1 MAKIKQ
7 FGSCSWAWDMTCGDW
22 ILNSWIENSMLL
34 SSFEILSYT
43 HKSVT
48 TLWNIN
54 CNFLER
60 MRLFPPPHTFWR
72 TWKMANIELFGF
84 SVLGQE
90 LSLVRISSKLLH
102 WKLCSC
108 VWYNAWQLPDSNSW
122 KCCEK
127 SHFWNRFVS
136 GKIVMIAANSWIWSY
151 AFVLWSN
158 WQFHNSNNS

>member
-1 MAKIKQ
+1 MRYDLWGLDTK
-7 FGSCSWAWDMTCGDW
+7 F
-22 ILNSWIENSMLL
+22 LNWELYAL
-34 SSFEILSYT
+34 V
-43 HKSVT
+43 K
-48 TLWNIN
+48 LWNIALHCQI
-54 CNFLER
+54 CNTLWWWISIVIFLKECV
-60 MRLFPPPHTFWR
+60 FFFSPPPFWT
-72 TWKMANIELFGF
+72 TWKMAKIELFGF

-151 AFVLWSN
+151 AFVL
-158 WQFHNSNNS
+158 

>member
-22 ILNSWIENSMLL
+22 ILNSWIENYMLL
-34 SSFEILSYT
+34 SSSEILSYT

-48 TLWNIN
+48 TLWWWISIVI
-54 CNFLER
+54 FLKEWVFFFSR
-60 MRLFPPPHTFWR
+60 PPFWT
-72 TWKMANIELFGF
+72 TWKMAKIELFGF

-90 LSLVRISSKLLH
+90 PSLVRISSKLLN

-127 SHFWNRFVS
+127 SHFWNRFVC

-151 AFVLWSN
+151 AFVL
-158 WQFHNSNNS
+158 

>member
-22 ILNSWIENSMLL
+22 ILNSWIENYMLL
-34 SSFEILSYT
+34 SSSEILSYT

-48 TLWNIN
+48 TLWWWISIVI
-54 CNFLER
+54 FLKECV
-60 MRLFPPPHTFWR
+60 FFFSPPPFWT
-72 TWKMANIELFGF
+72 TWKMAKIELFGF

-90 LSLVRISSKLLH
+90 LSLVRISSKLLN

-151 AFVLWSN
+151 AFVL
-158 WQFHNSNNS
+158 